1 MSLINTAVGLVALTD
16 PIGVLPV
23 VIEAANANP
32 ARVRRIGRLA
42 ATTFLVTLLL
52 SCWWGQPL
60 LDLFGI
66 SLPAFRIA
74 GGLILLPY
82 GLRLIDGIALG
93 SSPAIGL
100 NHDDDARMLAVVP
113 IGLPML
119 AGPGTISLVVAEA
132 PAQPLG
138 RLVLSAVIAVL
149 ALVVFLVL
157 ASALRLQRSLG
168 ELRVRLI
175 SRLMGVLIASVAT
188 QMLVSG
194 LRESF
199 PTLAG

>member
-16 PIGVLPV
+16 PVGVLPF
-23 VIEAANANP
+23 VIQAANANP
-32 ARVRRIGRLA
+32 RTVRLISRLA
-42 ATTFLVTLLL
+42 ATTYLVTLIL

-82 GLRLIDGIALG
+82 GLRLIEGRFASPVAL
-93 SSPAIGL
+93 
-100 NHDDDARMLAVVP
+100 DEEDDARMVAVVP

-119 AGPGTISLVVAEA
+119 AGPGTISLVVAES
-132 PAQPLG
+132 PSDPLG
-138 RLVLSAVIAVL
+138 RLLLSGVIVAL

-157 ASALRLQRSLG
+157 GSALGLHRGLG

-199 PTLAG
+199 PVLAG